1 MNLTTYFPSILSF
14 LLFSA
19 APVSI
24 EAKKMRGLAELGDQ
38 RCKSDSIFEE
48 YWNNQW
54 IERDVSPG
62 TKCCAHVD
70 DPKRI
75 TLQHATFDCPT
86 PASACTAS
94 YTPLAEDAD
103 AEMITDLSDE
113 DDCAEEVDLGF
124 DFKWLG
130 GTNTISSVHVSTNGQ
145 ISINPGDDNYSY
157 DETIIGDFGAP
168 RIALAFEDLDPGETE
183 SGKVYIK
190 RSATSAT
197 ISFENVQFYSR
208 NGDGI
213 NVQAHLYSNG
223 EVNICFGAGDMT
235 VPPANPYGYDDY
247 YYANN
252 AFISGLEGGVN
263 DEVYGGTGAVAAPLT
278 GEPFMMGGI
287 SEEWPTEGSCYCFN
301 PANGASFVSSE
312 E

>member
-1 MNLTTYFPSILSF
+1 M
-14 LLFSA
+14 
-19 APVSI
+19 SI

-130 GTNTISSVHVSTNGQ
+130 GTNTISSVHISTNGQ
-145 ISINPGDDNYSY
+145 ININPGDDNYSY

-235 VPPANPYGYDDY
+235 VPPANPYGYDDDSY
-247 YYANN
+247 VNN
-252 AFISGLEGGVN
+252 AFVSGLEGGVN
-263 DEVYGGTGAVAAPLT
+263 DEVYGGTAVAAPLT
-278 GEPFMMGGI
+278 GGPFMMGGI
-287 SEEWPTEGSCYCFN
+287 SEEWPTVGSCYCFN
-301 PANGASFVSSE
+301 PAYGASFVSSE